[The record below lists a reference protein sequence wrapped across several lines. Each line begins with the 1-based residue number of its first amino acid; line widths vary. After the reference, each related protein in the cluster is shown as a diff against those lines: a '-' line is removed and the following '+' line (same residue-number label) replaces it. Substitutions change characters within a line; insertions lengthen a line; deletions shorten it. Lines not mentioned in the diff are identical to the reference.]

1 MSIRIH
7 FTTPTVKEL
16 QARLRCAFA
25 AGDRRLATR
34 ISCLL
39 HLGQGQPVA
48 TVAATLGVAES
59 TLYTWLHAFLER
71 GLASLVYRRSP
82 GRPAKL
88 TGTQKD
94 RLRALLAAGPE
105 AAGYATGAWA
115 APLIQHLIEREFGVV
130 FNVHYVTELLH
141 NLGYSYQKARFVSDH
156 LDEAGR
162 TRWLAEWAAIAVAA
176 LARGAR
182 LLFGDE
188 ASFAQWGSLG
198 YTWAPRGQQPLVK
211 TTGRRKGYKVWG
223 VVDWFSGWVFTK
235 GHTGRFTAAS
245 YCAFL
250 AEVLAQSDQPV
261 ILVQDGA
268 RYHTAQETQAWLA
281 AHADRITAVQL
292 PTYSPD
298 YNPIEHVWRYVK
310 EGTHCAYFATFEA
323 LVARVEERLGHL
335 RTSADRVQELLGT
348 PLDDCIGQPVPI
360 AALLQAA

>member
-1 MSIRIH
+1 MFLRIQ
-7 FTTPTVKEL
+7 FTTATVKDL
-16 QARLRCAFA
+16 QAQLRRAFA

-39 HLGQGQPVA
+39 VLGQGHPVS
-48 TVAATLGVAES
+48 TAAALLGVAES
-59 TLYTWLHAFLER
+59 TLYTWLHAFLVR
-71 GLASLVYRRSP
+71 GLASLVYRHSP

-94 RLRALLAAGPE
+94 RLRALLDAGPE
-105 AAGYATGAWA
+105 AADYASGAWS
-115 APLIQHLIEREFGVV
+115 APLVQHLIEREFGVLY
-130 FNVHYVTELLH
+130 NVHYVTELLH

-162 TRWLAEWAAIAVAA
+162 ARWLAQWAAIAVEA
-176 LARGAR
+176 LERGAR

-198 YTWAPRGQQPLVK
+198 YTWARRGHQPLVQ

-223 VVDWFSGWVFTK
+223 VVDWFSGWLFTR
-235 GHTGRFTAAS
+235 GHTGRCTAAS

-250 AEVLAQSDQPV
+250 EEVLAQSEQPV

-268 RYHTAQETQAWLA
+268 RYHTAQETQRWLA
-281 AHADRITAVQL
+281 AHAARITVVQL

-323 LVARVEERLGHL
+323 LVARVEARLSQL
-335 RTSADRVQELLGT
+335 RSTPDRVHELLGT
-348 PLDDCIGQPVPI
+348 PLDDCIGQEVP
-360 AALLQAA
+360 APALLQAA

>member
-1 MSIRIH
+1 MFYRIH
-7 FTTPTVKEL
+7 FTPPTVKDL
-16 QARLRCAFA
+16 QARWRRAGA
-25 AGDRRLATR
+25 QGDRRLTTR

-39 HLGQGQPVA
+39 WLGQGQPVS
-48 TVAATLGVAES
+48 TVAATLAVAES

-71 GLASLVYRRSP
+71 GLDSLVYRRSP

-105 AAGYATGAWA
+105 AAGYATGAWS
-115 APLIQHLIEREFGVV
+115 APLIQHLIEHEFGVLY
-130 FNVHYVTELLH
+130 NVHYVTELLH
-141 NLGYSYQKARFVSDH
+141 NLGYTYQKARFVSDH

-162 TRWLAEWAAIAVAA
+162 VRWLDQWAAIAQEV
-176 LARGAR
+176 LMRGAR

-198 YTWAPRGQQPLVK
+198 YTWAPRGEQPLVK
-211 TTGRRKGYKVWG
+211 TTGRRKAYKVWG
-223 VVDWFSGWVFTK
+223 VVDWFSGWLFVR
-235 GHTGRFTAAS
+235 GHEGRFTAAS

-268 RYHTAQETQAWLA
+268 RYHTAKETQRWLA
-281 AHADRITAVQL
+281 AHADRITVVQL

-310 EGTHCAYFATFEA
+310 EGTHCAYFATFAA
-323 LVARVEERLGHL
+323 LVTRVEERLGHL
-335 RTSADRVQELLGT
+335 RCTPDRVHELLGT
-348 PLDDCIGQPVPI
+348 PLDDCIGQPLPV
-360 AALLQAA
+360 AVLLQAA